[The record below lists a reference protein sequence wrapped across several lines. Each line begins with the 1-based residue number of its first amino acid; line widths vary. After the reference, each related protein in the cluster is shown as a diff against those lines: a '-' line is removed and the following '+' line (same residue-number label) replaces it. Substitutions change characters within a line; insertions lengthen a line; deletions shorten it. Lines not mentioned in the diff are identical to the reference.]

1 MSNLYSQ
8 LPRYIQNSQVAK
20 NERPPPVSETT
31 RKFECHK
38 YELFVPL
45 HELWLQYIEELYGK
59 SSPNIFG
66 QKLLKADF
74 HGAILT
80 VSKSKCASYI
90 GVTGIA
96 IQETENMFKL
106 ITEIIYEMYSKRA

>member
-1 MSNLYSQ
+1 LQ
-8 LPRYIQNSQVAK
+8 IRYIRLKIIHIYLLNFF
-20 NERPPPVSETT
+20 R
-31 RKFECHK
+31 

-80 VSKSKCASYI
+80 GNNI
-90 GVTGIA
+90 NI
-96 IQETENMFKL
+96 MF
-106 ITEIIYEMYSKRA
+106 SFS